1 MFLILRKHQL
11 LLWHALAAHHSDA
24 VKKQE
29 QTVKGTLSIVYEYLT
44 SMLQHFRCVLFKY
57 LKSGDQNYSAN
68 YISLILSSKKARNL
82 KKSNATLIAMDGNA
96 QGSYTRSS
104 KNEIIL
110 FAFIDF

>member
-1 MFLILRKHQL
+1 MRKHQL
-11 LLWHALAAHHSDA
+11 LLWHALAAHHGDA
-24 VKKQE
+24 VKKLE
-29 QTVKGTLSIVYEYLT
+29 QTVKRTLSIVYEYLV
-44 SMLQHFRCVLFKY
+44 SMLQHFRCLLYKF
-57 LKSGDQNYSAN
+57 LKSRDQNYSAN
-68 YISLILSSKKARNL
+68 YISLILSSEAKGRNL